1 MVLGAL
7 ILGVGFLGV
16 WLGPKVLSVKHDLE
30 AALEAFPALKDP
42 KDLASVKASVDV
54 IAAKTENAALTADD
68 PVWRFAEHLPVVGD
82 NLRAVRVVSTTV
94 SSLANDVGKPLLDVQ
109 ASGGG
114 QLLARSLPLIEQATT
129 DLSGASSELAELSH
143 SSQLVEPVR
152 QAVTQVG
159 DALGAVEP
167 ALAVIP
173 PLLGADRTM
182 NYLLVF
188 QNNAEVLPLGGSAA
202 SQTLVTAHQGD
213 VEIAAQG
220 DSTKFR
226 NGTAVDVPVDA
237 SALDLYGHY
246 LIDHVN
252 TAVTRPDFPTAAQIL
267 RAFWQRDIDPG
278 PVDAVVS
285 VDPLALSRILR
296 ATGPV
301 DVNGIE
307 INADNAVRILLSDSY
322 AWWDPSKGPAEQA
335 ASDGFFEA
343 VARAVFDRV
352 ASGSF
357 DIQTMISAVRESIDT
372 GSIMMWSDDADIAPL
387 TSGQRVAGVLPTDN
401 TDATTV
407 GVFFRD
413 ASEAK
418 IDYYMDSS
426 VSVTGTCADGTG
438 SFAVDARLHLDLTT
452 QEALALPDY
461 VATTQKAYTGF
472 STQVVVY
479 GPPGTKVS
487 GTSSVGHDIHVIS
500 TDTDD
505 LGRPVAILETLLGP
519 GEEASVHVSFEGIGE
534 FGPVQVRSTP
544 MIRTTDVSVESACS

>member
-16 WLGPKVLSVKHDLE
+16 WLTPKVLSVKHDLE

-42 KDLASVKASVDV
+42 KDLASMKASVDV
-54 IAAKTENAALTADD
+54 IAAKAEDAALTSDD

-109 ASGGG
+109 TSGDG

-129 DLSGASSELAELSH
+129 DLSGASSELADLSQ

-152 QAVTQVG
+152 QAAAQVG
-159 DALGAVEP
+159 DALGVVEP

-173 PLLGADRTM
+173 PLLGADREM

-202 SQTLVTAHQGD
+202 SQTLVTANQGD

-237 SALDLYGHY
+237 SALDLYGRY
-246 LIDHVN
+246 LVDHVN
-252 TAVTRPDFPTAAQIL
+252 TAVTRPDFPTAARIL

-278 PVDAVVS
+278 PVDAVIS

-322 AWWDPSKGPAEQA
+322 AWWDPSKGPEEQA

-343 VARAVFDRV
+343 VARGVFARV

-357 DIQTMISAVRESIDT
+357 DIQTMISGVRDSIDA
-372 GSIMMWSDDADIAPL
+372 GSIMIWSDDPEIAPL
-387 TSGQRVAGVLPTDN
+387 VSGQRVAGALPTDN
-401 TDATTV
+401 SDATTV

-413 ASEAK
+413 SSEAK
-418 IDYYMDSS
+418 IDYYMASAVS
-426 VSVTGTCADGTG
+426 VSGNVRRRHGLVRGGCSATFG
-438 SFAVDARLHLDLTT
+438 SHNARRPCPARLRRHNTEGVHRIHHSGDCLRTAWH
-452 QEALALPDY
+452 E
-461 VATTQKAYTGF
+461 
-472 STQVVVY
+472 SIWHVVRRARHTRHQY
-479 GPPGTKVS
+479 RHG
-487 GTSSVGHDIHVIS
+487 
-500 TDTDD
+500 
-505 LGRPVAILETLLGP
+505 
-519 GEEASVHVSFEGIGE
+519 
-534 FGPVQVRSTP
+534 
-544 MIRTTDVSVESACS
+544 